1 MVGLHKIPSING
13 YRGAFGDHLTT
24 GVTIVVAA
32 TKSGITT
39 PTRRLSTFSG
49 EVTTHVI
56 PATPINF

>member
-13 YRGAFGDHLTT
+13 YRGAFGAHLTT

-39 PTRRLSTFSG
+39 TDAAAFDILRRSHHTRHSRD
-49 EVTTHVI
+49 
-56 PATPINF
+56 AD